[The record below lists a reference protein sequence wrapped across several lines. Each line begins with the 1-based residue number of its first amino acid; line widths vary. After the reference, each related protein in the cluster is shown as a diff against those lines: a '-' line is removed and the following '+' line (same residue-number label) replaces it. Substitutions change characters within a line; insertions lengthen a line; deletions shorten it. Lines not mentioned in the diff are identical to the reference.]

1 MDFDGLLTLMIKAQK
16 SSMRSGEE
24 KKQFVLQNMEDGDT
38 QVSQL
43 IDFLIM
49 ILKDP
54 AVHALFVSAGTSCAS
69 RFCRGKRPRE

>member
-43 IDFLIM
+43 IDF
-49 ILKDP
+49 
-54 AVHALFVSAGTSCAS
+54 
-69 RFCRGKRPRE
+69 

>member
-24 KKQFVLQNMEDGDT
+24 KKQFVLQNMEESDP
-38 QVSQL
+38 QVSAL
-43 IDFLIM
+43 IDFVVM

-54 AVHALFVSAGTSCAS
+54 AVHALFLSAGTSCAS
-69 RFCRGKRPRE
+69 RLCRGKRQG

>member
-24 KKQFVLQNMEDGDT
+24 KKQFVIQNMEESDP
-38 QVSQL
+38 QVSAL
-43 IDFLIM
+43 IDFLVM

-54 AVHALFVSAGTSCAS
+54 AVHALFLSAGTPCAS
-69 RFCRGKRPRE
+69 RICRGKRPG